1 MEIWIMGKETK
12 IAWADSTVNAWI
24 GCAKVGPECLN
35 CYAEA
40 QEKRFGRAVWGVNT
54 PRYKTITAEG
64 SARKLNREA
73 AEAGKRSRVFMSS
86 ESDFFDAHPDCV
98 PWRKEWWDIVKECKN
113 LDWLILSKRTQLIPS
128 MVPPDFYSGEYR
140 HVNLGGSVGVKASL
154 SRLDDLRAVPDWG
167 GLRFVSAEPL
177 LEPLGTINLSKIDW
191 IIVGG
196 ESTPS
201 NRFRPMQEDWVQ
213 EIKDQAEAQG
223 TVFFFKQDAA
233 RQGKHSHEFQGKQ
246 HYNLPMFNG

>member
-1 MEIWIMGKETK
+1 MAVETK
-12 IAWADSTVNAWI
+12 ISWTDSTINAWI
-24 GCAKVGPECLN
+24 GCHKVSPECLN
-35 CYAEA
+35 CYAET
-40 QEKRFGRAVWGVNT
+40 QEKRYGRAKWGKDT
-54 PRYKTITAEG
+54 PRYKTITAEK
-64 SARKLNREA
+64 SARALNREA
-73 AEAGKRSRVFMSS
+73 IRSGTRTKVFMSS
-86 ESDFFDAHPDCV
+86 LSDFFDAHPDCV
-98 PWRKEWWDIVKECKN
+98 PWRAEWWKIVRECKN
-113 LDWLILSKRTQLIPS
+113 LDWLILTKRTQLIPS
-128 MVPPDFYSGEYR
+128 MVPEDFYSGEYS
-140 HVNLGGSVGVKASL
+140 HVHLGGSVGVKASL

-167 GLRFVSAEPL
+167 GIRWSSMEPL
-177 LEPLGTINLSKIDW
+177 LEALGTVNLSKIEW
-191 IIVGG
+191 VIVGG